1 MVEHNS
7 TAESKASAVRCMESF
22 KDKIEMLM
30 KAGDILD
37 HCTSGRSTR
46 EETAKARARSLKIWQ
61 ETGCNIAQ
69 AAEQGGA
76 DRGSFRRWLIKE
88 GSIQQRLS
96 DLLQDCL
103 H

>member
-1 MVEHNS
+1 MIEHS
-7 TAESKASAVRCMESF
+7 LSAESRASAVKCMESF

-37 HCTSGRSTR
+37 HCKRGRSTS
-46 EETAKARARSLKIWQ
+46 EETTKARARSLKIWK
-61 ETGCNIAQ
+61 EKGCSIAQ

-88 GSIQQRLS
+88 G
-96 DLLQDCL
+96 L
-103 H
+103 HTAKTR

>member
-1 MVEHNS
+1 MVEFSS

-37 HCTSGRSTR
+37 HCKRGRSTS

-61 ETGCNIAQ
+61 ETGCTISK

-88 GSIQQRLS
+88 G
-96 DLLQDCL
+96 L
-103 H
+103 HTPKTR

>member
-1 MVEHNS
+1 MIELIDTS
-7 TAESKASAVRCMESF
+7 ETRASAVRCMESF
-22 KDKIEMLM
+22 RDKIEMLM

-37 HCTSGRSTR
+37 HCTSGRSTK

-76 DRGSFRRWLIKE
+76 DKGSFRRWLIKE
-88 GSIQQRLS
+88 G
-96 DLLQDCL
+96 L
-103 H
+103 HTPKTK

>member
-1 MVEHNS
+1 MVELIDTS
-7 TAESKASAVRCMESF
+7 ETRASAVRCMESF

-61 ETGCNIAQ
+61 EKGCSIAE

-76 DRGSFRRWLIKE
+76 DKGSFRRWLIKE
-88 GSIQQRLS
+88 G
-96 DLLQDCL
+96 L
-103 H
+103 HTPKTR

>member
-1 MVEHNS
+1 MVEFSS

-46 EETAKARARSLKIWQ
+46 EETAKARARSLKIWK
-61 ETGCNIAQ
+61 ETGCNISQ

-76 DRGSFRRWLIKE
+76 DRGSFRRCLIRE
-88 GSIQQRLS
+88 GYHTAKTR
-96 DLLQDCL
+96 
-103 H
+103 

>member
-1 MVEHNS
+1 MVELIDTS
-7 TAESKASAVRCMESF
+7 ETRASAVRCMESF

-76 DRGSFRRWLIKE
+76 DKGSFRRWLIKK
-88 GSIQQRLS
+88 G
-96 DLLQDCL
+96 L
-103 H
+103 HTPKTR

>member
-1 MVEHNS
+1 MVEF
-7 TAESKASAVRCMESF
+7 TDTLEARASAVKCMESF

-37 HCTSGRSTR
+37 HCTSGRSTS
-46 EETAKARARSLKIWQ
+46 EETAKARARSLKIWK
-61 ETGCNIAQ
+61 ETGCNISQ

-88 GSIQQRLS
+88 GY
-96 DLLQDCL
+96 
-103 H
+103 HTAKTK

>member
-1 MVEHNS
+1 MVEFSS

-46 EETAKARARSLKIWQ
+46 EETAKARARSLKVWK
-61 ETGCNIAQ
+61 ETGCNLSE

-76 DRGSFRRWLIKE
+76 DRGGFRRWLIKE
-88 GSIQQRLS
+88 GYHTARPYSK
-96 DLLQDCL
+96 D
-103 H
+103 

>member
-1 MVEHNS
+1 MIEFSS

-61 ETGCNIAQ
+61 ETGCTISK

-76 DRGSFRRWLIKE
+76 DRVGFHKWLIRHGHHTPKT
-88 GSIQQRLS
+88 R
-96 DLLQDCL
+96 
-103 H
+103 

>member
-1 MVEHNS
+1 MVELIDTS
-7 TAESKASAVRCMESF
+7 ETRASAVRCMESF

-61 ETGCNIAQ
+61 ETSCNIAQ

-76 DRGSFRRWLIKE
+76 DKGSFRRWLIKE
-88 GSIQQRLS
+88 G
-96 DLLQDCL
+96 L
-103 H
+103 HTPKTR

>member
-1 MVEHNS
+1 MRQYMVEHKP
-7 TAESKASAVRCMESF
+7 TAESIASAVKCMESF

-46 EETAKARARSLKIWQ
+46 EETAKARARSLKIWK
-61 ETGCNIAQ
+61 ETGCNISQ

-76 DRGSFRRWLIKE
+76 DKTSFRKWLIKE
-88 GSIQQRLS
+88 GYHTAKTR
-96 DLLQDCL
+96 
-103 H
+103 

>member
-1 MVEHNS
+1 MIEHS
-7 TAESKASAVRCMESF
+7 LSAESRASADKCMESF

-61 ETGCNIAQ
+61 ETSCNIAQ

-76 DRGSFRRWLIKE
+76 DKGSFRRWLIKE
-88 GSIQQRLS
+88 G
-96 DLLQDCL
+96 L
-103 H
+103 HTPKTR

>member
-1 MVEHNS
+1 MVEFSS

-46 EETAKARARSLKIWQ
+46 EETAKARARALKIWK

-76 DRGSFRRWLIKE
+76 DRGSFRRGLIRE
-88 GSIQQRLS
+88 GYHTAKTR
-96 DLLQDCL
+96 
-103 H
+103 

>member
-1 MVEHNS
+1 MVEFSS

-37 HCTSGRSTR
+37 HCKRGRSTS
-46 EETAKARARSLKIWQ
+46 EETAKARARSIKIWQ
-61 ETGCNIAQ
+61 ETGCTISK

-88 GSIQQRLS
+88 G
-96 DLLQDCL
+96 L
-103 H
+103 HTPKTR

>member
-1 MVEHNS
+1 MIEHS
-7 TAESKASAVRCMESF
+7 LSAESRASAVKCMESF

-37 HCTSGRSTR
+37 HCKRGRSTS

-61 ETGCNIAQ
+61 ETGCNISQ

-76 DRGSFRRWLIKE
+76 DTGSFRRWLIKE
-88 GSIQQRLS
+88 G
-96 DLLQDCL
+96 L
-103 H
+103 HTPKTK